1 MLKACLQSDLRTD
14 SVYAEE
20 RKGPRSHCFYRVTQ
34 CQRDKT
40 PKSTCM
46 VFFKVTIIFACHW
59 TKANPLNSYTTLGR
73 RRPACKNGMIQPSI
87 TDIFKLKIK
96 F

>member
-1 MLKACLQSDLRTD
+1 MLKACLQSDLRTE

-34 CQRDKT
+34 CQKRQNTKINLYG
-40 PKSTCM
+40 
-46 VFFKVTIIFACHW
+46 FFKVTIIFACHW

-87 TDIFKLKIK
+87 TDNI
-96 F
+96 

>member
-1 MLKACLQSDLRTD
+1 MR
-14 SVYAEE
+14 
-20 RKGPRSHCFYRVTQ
+20 RKEKVHAVT
-34 CQRDKT
+34 
-40 PKSTCM
+40 
-46 VFFKVTIIFACHW
+46 VFIESLSAKETKHQNQPVWFFLSNK